1 MRFASSAASSF
12 TLVLSV
18 HLNAQVVGVIL
29 CSFCADQAT
38 SIGSV
43 QTVALPFSTVLMTS
57 LTTQFRRRLMKH
69 QSRESLH
76 RGLFC
81 AAWQPWRSPTQMWSC
96 ARSSAQ
102 QIHGAIAPFA
112 VRPSPSETTSSNCR
126 AAMSSTRRVSSHG
139 CRHTTRAPFAVGG
152 HRKLWM
158 ERRKNWVDRSP
169 CLLKRVMRA
178 RSAHLTALLISDCS
192 RPHNTGKITDLTLE
206 KRLQDHTTTHRK

>member
-1 MRFASSAASSF
+1 M
-12 TLVLSV
+12 
-18 HLNAQVVGVIL
+18 
-29 CSFCADQAT
+29 CSFCADQVT

-76 RGLFC
+76 RVLFC
-81 AAWQPWRSPTQMWSC
+81 AAWQPWSSPTQMWSC

-102 QIHGAIAPFA
+102 QIRGAIAPFA
-112 VRPSPSETTSSNCR
+112 VRPSPSETTSSSCR

-158 ERRKNWVDRSP
+158 ERRRKLVDQSTCP
-169 CLLKRVMRA
+169 LKQVKRA
-178 RSAHLTALLISDCS
+178 RSAHWTALLISDCT
-192 RPHNTGKITDLTLE
+192 RPHNTGKMTDLTLE
-206 KRLQDHTTTHRK
+206 KSLQHHTMTHGK